1 MFVLDCI
8 WVRKN
13 EANNFYEHKQFI
25 NFNPM
30 VGNLFVEHYFFLS
43 SNMLTRRNKELSSAF
58 GVASIG
64 FSAASVQSQ
73 CCFREEF
80 SAVHPK

>member
-1 MFVLDCI
+1 
-8 WVRKN
+8 
-13 EANNFYEHKQFI
+13 
-25 NFNPM
+25 
-30 VGNLFVEHYFFLS
+30 
-43 SNMLTRRNKELSSAF
+43 MLTRRNKELSSAF